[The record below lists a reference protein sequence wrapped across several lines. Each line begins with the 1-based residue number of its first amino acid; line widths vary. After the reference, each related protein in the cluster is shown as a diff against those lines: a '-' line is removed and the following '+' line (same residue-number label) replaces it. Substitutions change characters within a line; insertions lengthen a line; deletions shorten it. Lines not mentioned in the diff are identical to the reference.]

1 MSTSGPTLSDKELA
15 LKFLDMVGNGCNA
28 DLGDVMVDDI
38 VIEWPQSSER
48 IRGIK
53 NAQEVFSNYPG
64 QLESPGSDR
73 VVFVQDDEGSYALT
87 PMFTMVKAS
96 KKPDYFTM
104 IVRSIYPDG
113 SEWYVISLLQ
123 TRDGLISKA
132 INYFAPVYEAPEW
145 RSQWVEQMEAE

>member
-1 MSTSGPTLSDKELA
+1 MSTSGSTRDDTELA
-15 LKFLDMVGNGCNA
+15 LKFLDMVGNGCEQDFA
-28 DLGDVMVDDI
+28 DVMSDDI

-53 NAQEVFSNYPG
+53 NAQELFSHYPG
-64 QLESPGSDR
+64 RLESTGGDR
-73 VVFVQDDEGSYALT
+73 VVFVQGDEGSYALT

-96 KKPDYFTM
+96 SKPDYFTM

-113 SEWYVISLLQ
+113 TEWYVISLLQ
-123 TRDGLISKA
+123 TRDGRISKA

-145 RSQWVEQMEAE
+145 RSQWVEHMDAE